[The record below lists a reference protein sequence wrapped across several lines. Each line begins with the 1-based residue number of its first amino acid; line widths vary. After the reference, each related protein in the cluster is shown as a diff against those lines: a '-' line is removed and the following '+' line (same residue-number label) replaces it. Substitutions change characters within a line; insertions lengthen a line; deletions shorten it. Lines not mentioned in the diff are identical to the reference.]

1 MKDQLQMHEPPR
13 KNSPATGFK
22 RIVAA
27 FDNSDMETLQSL
39 LLGLY
44 ESFLE
49 YRAEN
54 LTIDTNGWD
63 KLVALIEK
71 QAVSGFDV
79 RTAAGMLKV
88 LIVSKCSQS
97 YEIAGRKTAEFSPQ
111 VRKEV
116 RLVLADALD
125 DCFATG
131 DVATWVAFNYEC
143 INDQVIQT
151 IRLLDRFCLPND
163 KIALQLHASKL
174 FFAANDLERQGGFSI
189 IRVLCDVQWLAIFK
203 DHEKYQS

>member
-1 MKDQLQMHEPPR
+1 MHEPHR

-27 FDNSDMETLQSL
+27 FDNSDIDTLQSL

-71 QAVSGFDV
+71 QSVSGFDV

-143 INDQVIQT
+143 INDQVI
-151 IRLLDRFCLPND
+151 
-163 KIALQLHASKL
+163 
-174 FFAANDLERQGGFSI
+174 
-189 IRVLCDVQWLAIFK
+189 
-203 DHEKYQS
+203 